1 MRYEENLNKILTALI
16 EHKASDL
23 FLTVGFPPALKIDG
37 QLRLLGE
44 QRLKAEH
51 IMGMAGVMQE
61 ERHKLEFAEKR
72 ELNFA
77 YEAGELGRFRVNAML
92 QKGLPALVLRRIPTN
107 ILTLDELEMPEIL
120 KKAVSEKDGILLVV
134 GGTGSGKSTTL
145 AALVDY
151 RNRHS
156 SGHIV
161 TVEDPIEFIHEH
173 QRCIVHQRELGMDT
187 ESWSSALKNAL
198 RQAPDVVLIG
208 EIRDRETM
216 ENALAFAETGHL
228 CLATLHANNAH
239 KAIDRIL
246 NMFPEEMRQQ
256 ILGNLSYTI
265 RGILSQRLVP
275 RADGDGRVCAVE
287 VLLLTP
293 LISVLIEKGDIGALK
308 EAIEKGY
315 EQGLLT
321 IERSLFELYKEGIIT
336 EQAALHYADNVNNLR
351 LQIQQRKHEVKPLN
365 VSGKGGLKKRIE
377 SPTSRISLM
386 PDDDQEKKL
395 KLPSG
400 F

>member
-1 MRYEENLNKILTALI
+1 MRYEENLNKILTALV
-16 EHKASDL
+16 EHRASDL

-37 QLRLLGE
+37 QLRPLGE

-51 IMGMAGVMQE
+51 IMGLAGVMQE

-77 YEAGELGRFRVNAML
+77 YETGELGRFRVNAML
-92 QKGLPALVLRRIPTN
+92 QKGRPALVLRRIPTT

-151 RNRHS
+151 RNRNS

-161 TVEDPIEFIHEH
+161 TIEDPVEFIHEH

-216 ENALAFAETGHL
+216 EHALAFSETGHL

-293 LISVLIEKGDIGALK
+293 LISGLIEKGDIGALK
-308 EAIEKGY
+308 EAMEKGY

-321 IERSLFELYKEGIIT
+321 VERSLFELYKEGIIT
-336 EQAALHYADNVNNLR
+336 EQAALHYADNANNLR

-365 VSGKGGLKKRIE
+365 VSGKGGLKKKIE
-377 SPTSRISLM
+377 PPTSRISLV
-386 PDDDQEKKL
+386 PDEDQEKKL